1 MIVPLLAK
9 EPARG
14 GWLTTR
20 PQLPET
26 RNDARGS
33 PIAAEFVYISNSYQC
48 WESHLVTR
56 DTLGVGCWYAENRL
70 WVGWPA
76 LRS

>member
-26 RNDARGS
+26 RSDARGS
-33 PIAAEFVYISNSYQC
+33 SIPAPVVCKGNTCQ
-48 WESHLVTR
+48 WQESHLVKR
-56 DTLGVGCWYAENRL
+56 DTLGMGCWYAENRL